1 MKLTDYFKEQFDE
14 LSISLWHKDEKTAL
28 MRVIHGLFVADNQ
41 IDKLEKKYFL
51 KMLGGLNVDA
61 REVDAMPMDEA
72 FAVLARDKL
81 KNRLLYIFMAEALL
95 KDNDYDEIEQSYV
108 DAMKQHYPLSEEML
122 DEAITQ
128 VRNKKLEGVL
138 KDWVKEI
145 QNSQY

>member
-1 MKLTDYFKEQFDE
+1 MKLADYLKEQFAE

-28 MRVIHGLFVADNQ
+28 MRVIHGLFVADNE

-51 KMLGGLNVDA
+51 KLLDGLNVDA
-61 REVDAMPMDEA
+61 RAVDDMPMDEA
-72 FAVLARDKL
+72 FEVLAKDKL

-95 KDNDYDEIEQSYV
+95 RDNDYDEIEQSYV
-108 DAMKQHYPLSEEML
+108 DDLKQHYPLSDELL
-122 DEAITQ
+122 DAAITQ

-145 QNSQY
+145 QESQY